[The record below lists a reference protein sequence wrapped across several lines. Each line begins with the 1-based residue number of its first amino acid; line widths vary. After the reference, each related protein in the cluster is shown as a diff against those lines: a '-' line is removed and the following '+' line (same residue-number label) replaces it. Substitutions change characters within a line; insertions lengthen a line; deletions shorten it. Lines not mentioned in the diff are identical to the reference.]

1 LIHAEAARNVAERVE
16 EAIGQGARL
25 VCGGEPDR
33 AGRAECF
40 YPPTL
45 LDGVTAS
52 MRIAAEESFS
62 PVVPV
67 LEFGDDDEALS
78 LANDT
83 PDGLAAYVYTS
94 DLNRAQRFADGLRA
108 GVVGINDP
116 RPITPEA
123 PFGGVGG
130 SGMGREGGVEGL
142 MEFMDTRLVG
152 LRLPG

>member
-1 LIHAEAARNVAERVE
+1 
-16 EAIGQGARL
+16 
-25 VCGGEPDR
+25 
-33 AGRAECF
+33 
-40 YPPTL
+40 
-45 LDGVTAS
+45 

-67 LEFGDDDEALS
+67 LVFDGDDEALS

-108 GVVGINDP
+108 GVIGINDP

-142 MEFMDTRLVG
+142 MEFMDTRLIG
-152 LRLPG
+152 LRLPR